1 MRQTVL
7 DTLECLVYFR
17 SMDNKMTAPSTVAQR
32 DAFCLSALV
41 RVCPPALVD
50 EVIERCGCKE
60 ERVRLLPARF
70 VLYYVLGL
78 ALFTD
83 SGYREVMRQLVDG
96 LHPVVDDI
104 PHWHVPGNASI
115 VEARARLG
123 PEPPQELFR
132 VVAQPLGHAGDRNVW
147 YHGRW
152 RVMAIDGLRLDVAD
166 TEANDTAF
174 ERPGHSR
181 GVGSAY
187 PQVQVVGLAETGSH
201 AYVGLALG
209 GCRQGETTLA
219 RELLPC
225 LQPDMLCLADR
236 NFFSYDLWR
245 AVGERGAER
254 LWRVK
259 KNLRL
264 DPVRRLADGS
274 YLAYV
279 YPSPVARKHQ
289 RDGILVRVI
298 EFVVDDPGRGTEL
311 PVYRLITSLLD
322 PGAAPAKEL
331 TVLYCHRW
339 EFETANDELKT
350 HLRGAGRVLRSK
362 LPDGVRQEVYA
373 HFLTHYAV
381 RALMYEAADQAHLD
395 PDRLSFIN
403 ALRVVRRRVIAQSLF
418 SPG

>member
-1 MRQTVL
+1 MREEGPQARG
-7 DTLECLVYFR
+7 R
-17 SMDNKMTAPSTVAQR
+17 SRIRAPSPSRGA
-32 DAFCLSALV
+32 
-41 RVCPPALVD
+41 
-50 EVIERCGCKE
+50 
-60 ERVRLLPARF
+60 AR
-70 VLYYVLGL
+70 
-78 ALFTD
+78 
-83 SGYREVMRQLVDG
+83 QDG

-123 PEPPQELFR
+123 PEPLQELFR

-245 AVGERGAER
+245 AVGERGADVACEEELALGPR
-254 LWRVK
+254 A
-259 KNLRL
+259 
-264 DPVRRLADGS
+264 PPRRW
-274 YLAYV
+274 
-279 YPSPVARKHQ
+279 
-289 RDGILVRVI
+289 LV
-298 EFVVDDPGRGTEL
+298 
-311 PVYRLITSLLD
+311 S
-322 PGAAPAKEL
+322 
-331 TVLYCHRW
+331 
-339 EFETANDELKT
+339 
-350 HLRGAGRVLRSK
+350 
-362 LPDGVRQEVYA
+362 GVR
-373 HFLTHYAV
+373 LPLPCCT
-381 RALMYEAADQAHLD
+381 
-395 PDRLSFIN
+395 
-403 ALRVVRRRVIAQSLF
+403 
-418 SPG
+418 

>member
-1 MRQTVL
+1 ML
-7 DTLECLVYFR
+7 KCLMYVK
-17 SMDNKMTAPSTVAQR
+17 SMVSKIDVVDAASQR
-32 DAFCLSALV
+32 DVFCLRALE
-41 RVCPPALVD
+41 RVCPPHLVD
-50 EVIERCGCKE
+50 QVIDHCGCRE

-83 SGYREVMRQLVDG
+83 SCYREVMRKLVDR
-96 LHPVVDDI
+96 LHGAVDGI
-104 PHWHVPGNASI
+104 SHWHVPGNASI

-123 PEPPQELFR
+123 VEPLQELFH
-132 VVAQPLGHAGDRNVW
+132 VVAQPLGRAGDRNVW
-147 YHGRW
+147 FHRW

-166 TEANDTAF
+166 TEANDAAF
-174 ERPGHSR
+174 DRPGHSR
-181 GVGSAY
+181 GAGSAY

-201 AYVGLALG
+201 AYVGLAIG
-209 GCRQGETTLA
+209 GCRQGEPTLA
-219 RELLPC
+219 RGLLP
-225 LQPDMLCLADR
+225 QMAPDMLCLADR
-236 NFFSYDLWR
+236 NFFSYELWR
-245 AVGERGAER
+245 AVGEQGTER

-264 DPVRRLADGS
+264 DPVRRLSDGS

-298 EFVVDDPGRGTEL
+298 EFVVDDPGRGAEL

-322 PGAAPAKEL
+322 PKDATAKEL
-331 TVLYCHRW
+331 AVLYVHRW
-339 EFETANDELKT
+339 EFEIANDELKT

-362 LPDGVRQEVYA
+362 LPDGVLQEVYA
-373 HFLTHYAV
+373 HFITHYAV
-381 RALMYEAADQAHLD
+381 RALMYEAADQAQID

-403 ALRVVRRRVIAQSLF
+403 ALRVVRRRVVAQSLF